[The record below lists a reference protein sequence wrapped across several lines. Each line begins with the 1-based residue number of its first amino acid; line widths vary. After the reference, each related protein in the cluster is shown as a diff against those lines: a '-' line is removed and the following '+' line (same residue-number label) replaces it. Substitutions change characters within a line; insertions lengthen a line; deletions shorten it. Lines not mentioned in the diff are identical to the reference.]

1 MARKLVRNRLTNM
14 NRRWFLGMSMSAAG
28 SALTLS
34 APALARAGELRIG
47 LTAVVVREYARV
59 YNDFRSYLS
68 VRTGR
73 AVSFVQRRSY
83 ADIMDLLRRQQRRL
97 GLDGFQVVEP
107 SLYDPIRES
116 WDRMTAGTGDKEA
129 GSL

>member
-107 SLYDPIRES
+107 SLYDAIRES
-116 WDRMTAGTGDKEA
+116 WDRMTASTGDKEA
-129 GSL
+129 GSP